1 MLDQMFHG
9 KPIIGIVGGIGSGKS
24 FVADLFAQ
32 FGCLV
37 IKADD
42 LVHQAYAGDELKAT
56 LRSWWGDQV
65 ITPQGQVNP
74 KTVAQKIFGDEPQRR
89 RLEALVHPLVHA
101 ARDRLMAQ
109 AADNS
114 AVVAFVWDTPLLF
127 EVGLDSNCDA
137 VVFVDCP
144 IQTRLSRV
152 QATRGWNQEELHR
165 RENAQLPL
173 DKKRE
178 LSHYIIYNTADSAF
192 ARGQVE
198 GVISRILKKA

>member
-1 MLDQMFHG
+1 MFHG

-24 FVADLFAQ
+24 YVADLFAQ
-32 FGCLV
+32 FGCHV

-42 LVHQAYAGDELKAT
+42 LVHQAYAADELKAT

-65 ITPQGQVNP
+65 LTPDGQIDR
-74 KTVAQKIFGDEPQRR
+74 KAVAQRIFNDEPQRQ

-101 ARDRLMAQ
+101 ARDRIMTQL
-109 AADNS
+109 ADNP
-114 AVVAFVWDTPLLF
+114 AIVAFVWDTPLLF
-127 EVGLDSNCDA
+127 EVGMDRSCDA

-144 IQTRLSRV
+144 LQTRLLRV
-152 QATRGWNQEELHR
+152 RTSRGWDQAELQR

-178 LSHYIIYNTADSAF
+178 LSQYMICNTADSAF
-192 ARGQVE
+192 ARRQVE
-198 GVISRILKKA
+198 VVISRILQKT

>member
-1 MLDQMFHG
+1 MFHG

-24 FVADLFAQ
+24 YIADLFGE
-32 FGCLV
+32 FGCHV

-42 LVHQAYAGDELKAT
+42 LVHEAYASADLKAK

-65 ITPQGQVNP
+65 ITPDGQVDR
-74 KTVAQKIFGDEPQRR
+74 KAVAQRIFGDDPQRQ

-101 ARDRLMAQ
+101 ARDRTMARL
-109 AADNS
+109 ADTP
-114 AVVAFVWDTPLLF
+114 AVVAFVWDIPLLF
-127 EVGLDSNCDA
+127 EVGLDRQCDA

-144 IQTRLSRV
+144 LQTRLLRV
-152 QATRGWNQEELHR
+152 QASRGWDHEELKR

-178 LSHYIIYNTADSAF
+178 LSQYIICNTADSAF
-192 ARGQVE
+192 ARRQVE
-198 GVISRILKKA
+198 AVISQIFKKA

>member
-1 MLDQMFHG
+1 MFHG

-24 FVADLFAQ
+24 YVADLFSE

-42 LVHQAYAGDELKAT
+42 LVHEAYAGDELKST

-65 ITPQGQVNP
+65 ITPQGQVNT
-74 KTVAQKIFGDEPQRR
+74 KAVAQRIFADEPQRR
-89 RLEALVHPLVHA
+89 RLEGLVHPLIYA

-109 AADNS
+109 GADNP

-127 EVGLDSNCDA
+127 EVGLDRSCDA

-144 IQTRLSRV
+144 VQTRMSRV
-152 QATRGWNQEELHR
+152 QTSRGWGSEELLR

-173 DKKRE
+173 DKKQE
-178 LSHYIIYNTADSAF
+178 LSHYVICNTADSAF
-192 ARGQVE
+192 ARRQVE
-198 GVISRILKKA
+198 IVISRILQKP

>member
-1 MLDQMFHG
+1 MFHG
-9 KPIIGIVGGIGSGKS
+9 KPIIGIVGGIGSGKTY
-24 FVADLFAQ
+24 VADLFGQ
-32 FGCLV
+32 FGCCV

-42 LVHQAYAGDELKAT
+42 LVHEAYASDELKAT

-65 ITPQGQVNP
+65 ITPGGQVNL
-74 KTVAQKIFGDEPQRR
+74 KTVAQRIFADEPQRR
-89 RLEALVHPLVHA
+89 RLEALVHPLVYA
-101 ARDRLMAQ
+101 ARDLIMAQ
-109 AADNS
+109 SADNP

-127 EVGLDSNCDA
+127 EVGLDPSCDA

-144 IQTRLSRV
+144 IQTRMSRV
-152 QATRGWNQEELHR
+152 RVSRGWDEEELHL

-192 ARGQVE
+192 ARRQVE
-198 GVISRILKKA
+198 SLVFRILKRV